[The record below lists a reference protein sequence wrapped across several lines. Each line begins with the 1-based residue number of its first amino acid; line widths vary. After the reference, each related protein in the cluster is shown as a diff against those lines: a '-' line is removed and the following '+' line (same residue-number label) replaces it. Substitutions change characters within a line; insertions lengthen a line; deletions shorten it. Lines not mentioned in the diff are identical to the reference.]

1 MKLLLTLDF
10 PPERGGIQHYLFE
23 RAAHRFCPQDR
34 IVVGCGAKM
43 ARDKR
48 PLPCPVA
55 RVGNALSRINKKWS
69 IVNLFLWCAGCAPA
83 ELRSLDIECGN
94 VYAAVA
100 PWLLS
105 FFRPVR
111 YRVFT
116 YGGELLGLRGKTPV
130 SLLLKSVLRRSE
142 ALYAL
147 GQFTHD
153 LLRSAGLKN
162 EIVIEPPRI
171 ALPPD
176 KRPAPAPLRT
186 GFSPDAPLRLLSVGR
201 LVPHKGHEILVDAC
215 IAIPPDLPWYLT
227 IVGTGPLEKRLAEHI
242 GKVGLVKRVTLIGGI
257 SDRELSE
264 EYGKT
269 DLFVH
274 PSIETARGAEGFGIA
289 LLEAMAAGVPIIAS
303 RTGGIPEAL
312 DDGACG
318 VLVKPGDAMELSGA
332 IVRLAGD
339 RKLREVLTQKATKRL
354 KERYAWK

>member
-10 PPERGGIQHYLFE
+10 PPERGGIQRYLFE
-23 RAAHRFCPQDR
+23 RASHRFGPHDG
-34 IVVGCGAKM
+34 IVVGDGAK
-43 ARDKR
+43 AAGDNG

-69 IVNLFLWCAGCAPA
+69 IVNLFLWCAGRAPA

-94 VYAAVA
+94 VYAAAA

-116 YGGELLGLRGKTPV
+116 YGGELLGLRGKSPV

-147 GQFTHD
+147 GRYTHD
-153 LLRSAGLKN
+153 LLRSAGIKN

-171 ALPPD
+171 VLPPD

-186 GFSPDAPLRLLSVGR
+186 GFSLDAPLRLLSVGR

-215 IAIPPDLPWYLT
+215 VTIPPDLPWHLT
-227 IVGTGPLEKRLAEHI
+227 IVGSGPLEKRLTEHI
-242 GKVGLVKRVTLIGGI
+242 GKNSLGKRVTLLGDIG
-257 SDRELSE
+257 DRGLAE
-264 EYGKT
+264 EYRKT
-269 DLFVH
+269 DLFIH

-289 LLEAMAAGVPIIAS
+289 LLEAMAAGVPVIAS
-303 RTGGIPEAL
+303 RAGGIPEAL

-318 VLVKPGDAMELSGA
+318 VLVKPGDATELTDA

-339 RKLREVLTQKATKRL
+339 RKMREILTQKATIRL